1 MSWKDGYLG
10 LASFKGVP
18 FRVDTSG
25 VEFGWST
32 SVKEIQATD
41 TNGTIARKL
50 GQQNSSDSASP
61 YPFIDEGTKG
71 ARIYSVTARF
81 NDRTEIVGGETRV
94 ISYLEDRN
102 NLIEAVESTGTGLL
116 QLPLSKPVLC
126 YAARGSIDFGNT
138 DGGQETLSISFI
150 EFEKSEAATVV
161 FNEKKVAD
169 AIVTA
174 GETSIASKL
183 ASAFDKTVAGAS
195 SLAEAVSGKMLDV
208 LGFGEAGDSFS
219 DFVSKATSLSDDAR
233 TIIQTP
239 QRFAEEIL
247 DAVADLTYAFTN
259 PIDALNA
266 QLFIFETYRTGLQLT
281 INGSESRRKTVEN
294 NQAVALALESA
305 CVMQAGIAALN
316 ADFDTLDDAI
326 RVRSE
331 FETAVKTQK
340 ERLGDIEGYD
350 AVYNS
355 LSTLLGSVTR
365 YINDTASLPSSID
378 IEFGDEN
385 PSLVIAADY
394 YGDAERESELVSR
407 NAVRNPLFCKREMEV
422 LSE

>member
-1 MSWKDGYLG
+1 MSWKDELKP
-10 LASFKGVP
+10 ASFKGVP
-18 FRVDTSG
+18 FRVDASA
-25 VEFGWST
+25 VEFGFNVQINEIAT
-32 SVKEIQATD
+32 GQLPVKEGETLPSV
-41 TNGTIARKL
+41 TS
-50 GQQNSSDSASP
+50 NSINDP
-61 YPFIDEGTKG
+61 LVTEGAKG
-71 ARIYSVTARF
+71 AKVF
-81 NDRTEIVGGETRV
+81 IVEAHFTGDDYIANRDAFIAACEAGGV
-94 ISYLEDRN
+94 G
-102 NLIEAVESTGTGLL
+102 VL
-116 QLPLSKPVLC
+116 QLPLMKPTNVV
-126 YAARGSIDFGNT
+126 ASRGVAQFSNT
-138 DGGQETLSISFI
+138 SGGHETLGITFI
-150 EFEKSEAATVV
+150 ETTAKPKPETSA
-161 FNEKKVAD
+161 NEKKVAD

-174 GETSIASKL
+174 GETSIASKF

-281 INGSESRRKTVEN
+281 LNGSESRRKTVEN
-294 NQAVALALESA
+294 NQAVALAFESA

-394 YGDAERESELVSR
+394 YGDAERESELVTR
-407 NAVRNPLFCKREMEV
+407 NAVRNPLFCKREMEG